1 MSLEKRHFNTLYLM
15 AALAMIFMTLA
26 LALQPLFLRQVLGLH
41 RDNAG
46 FVNANIQVITEIVD
60 LLFVGYLGY
69 LSDRFGRVPLMT
81 FGFVVAGVAALMAPF
96 SLEVGAWLG
105 LSGLTI
111 FYLARTFM
119 SLGTTAVWPQIAT
132 LTGDFS
138 DIESRPRLLAR
149 TGFMMA
155 FGATLVY
162 AVLMQIPRHAG
173 VVTAMLLMSGVA
185 FAGAWLAK
193 NFLIDVAPKIKE
205 KSAPVAEI
213 LALLKREERLR
224 LSFLSAFSSRN
235 DMVIIGLF
243 LMTWCIYFADI
254 LGISHTR
261 AAATAGM
268 VIGFIGLVILVT
280 IPLWGEMIVRYGRVT
295 TMVLGLFLSGVGFL
309 SMGLIINPLGWWILG
324 PALLVGLGQAGC
336 LLAPQTLTLD
346 LAPPAMRGSVLG
358 AFNTVGCI
366 GIIFFLQAGGMLFD
380 WLGPTVPF
388 VFTGIANL
396 LIMFYGLTILKARSG
411 RVQQALVAD
420 GE

>member
-1 MSLEKRHFNTLYLM
+1 M
-15 AALAMIFMTLA
+15 AALAMIFTTLA

-81 FGFVVAGVAALMAPF
+81 AGFIIAGAAALMAPF
-96 SLEVGAWLG
+96 SIEVGAVFG
-105 LSGLTI
+105 LSGLTL
-111 FYLARTFM
+111 FYLSRTLM

-138 DIESRPRLLAR
+138 DVSSRPRLLAKA
-149 TGFMMA
+149 GFMMA

-162 AVLMQIPRHAG
+162 AILMQIPKHSG
-173 VVTAMLLMSGVA
+173 ITSAMLLMSLTA

-193 NFLIDVAPKIKE
+193 NFLIDIAPKIQE
-205 KSAPVAEI
+205 KKVPVRAIIE
-213 LALLKREERLR
+213 LLKKENRLR
-224 LSFLSAFSSRN
+224 LSFMSAFSSRN

-254 LGISHTR
+254 LGLSHSN
-261 AAATAGM
+261 AAAIAGM
-268 VIGFIGLVILVT
+268 VIGFIGLVVLVT
-280 IPLWGEMIVRYGRVT
+280 IPLWGEIIVRYGRVSA
-295 TMVLGLFLSGVGFL
+295 MVFGLFLSGAGFL
-309 SMGLIINPLGWWILG
+309 SMGLIINPLSWWILL
-324 PALLVGLGQAGC
+324 PSLLVGMGQAGC

-346 LAPPAMRGSVLG
+346 LAPEEMRGSVLG

-366 GIIFFLQAGGMLFD
+366 GIIFFLQVGGVLFD
-380 WLGPTVPF
+380 WLGPTIPF
-388 VFTGIANL
+388 VFTGIANF
-396 LIMFYGLTILKARSG
+396 LIMFYGLMVLKTRPN
-411 RVQQALVAD
+411 RFERALIP
-420 GE
+420 ESE